1 MGDRG
6 VQVGP
11 FAWGG
16 IRNCLDFQAGI
27 WYTRKDKIS
36 QENWVS
42 MHASKGTF
50 RTPTTWSARRG
61 PVRGSCLVLTLAVVS
76 SVSGLSHAKV
86 VINELM
92 ASNSRSFSDPQGD
105 FDDWVE
111 LYNAGDALV
120 NVGGMYLS
128 DDPKVPK
135 RWQIPLGNAGATT
148 LGPGGYLWIW
158 MDGQTGDYQVV
169 PPPAGTRTTGPPAS
183 GFHAGF
189 RLNAK
194 GGGVYLFGADGV
206 TLIDSL
212 LYPQQTS
219 DISYGRYPDGGDT
232 LRFFGEPTP
241 GKKNNEGYL
250 GEVAPLRFSHER
262 GLYSPEVTRLGGA
275 PGIDLTITTDTPGA
289 RIVYTLDGVAPDAT
303 QGYRIPPGK
312 TYTGPIRIT
321 KTTCVRAMAFKD
333 GYKPTRIH
341 TRTYFFENRPELKTL
356 PILSLVGDPGNTFY
370 EPNGVMAIVGGT
382 YSGGVW
388 TSTGVGSYNNILNRD
403 LERPVSVEWITPGD
417 DEEFQVDCGLRV
429 HGSPWMRPRYVRQNG
444 QWSGDGKISFRL
456 YFRGRYG
463 PSELEYPLFPLSTAE
478 EFETIVL
485 RAGHNDRTNPFI
497 KDELLRRLHRDMGQ
511 VACMGTFAN
520 LTINGEYKGYY
531 NITEHV
537 KEESCRRWFNSDKPW
552 DVMTM
557 NGIRDGDSASWDAMI
572 AYARNYNMSNPAYYA
587 ELCKKLDVVCFID
600 YLIIRLW
607 PNDWDWP
614 QNNWSAACERSET
627 GRWKFFVWDAEG
639 TFESGQLNT
648 DRFPQLNSDSSGNG
662 ILYRALK
669 ANKDFRLLFADR
681 LYKHFFNGGALTQQN
696 VNRRFNELRSEL
708 VSVIPNMNTYIVDT
722 WTPSRQSIFL
732 EACVR
737 EGMYTFAGPTFTVGG
752 TTLPGGNVN
761 RGDWLRIVPSP
772 QGAPVYY
779 TLDGS
784 DPVLF
789 DASQTSTEIMLVAPG
804 AAKRVLV
811 PTGPD
816 VGDWRSVRSFDDSA
830 WLSSSGEPGGV
841 GYERSSGY
849 ENHISLDVGSRMY
862 NLNGSC
868 YIRIPFQFDGQA
880 GILDTMTLKMQ
891 YDDGFIAY
899 LNGVEIARR
908 NFDGLPAWNSV
919 AGASHSDDQ
928 AVLFESIDVSASL
941 PNLRQG
947 ANMLAIQGLNA
958 GVSSSDFLI
967 NVQLV
972 AGKTP
977 ANQNPS
983 GEQLYRGPIPLTRS
997 VRVKA
1002 RTQSGNLWSAL
1013 ADAVFAVGSV
1023 KESLRISEIQYHP
1036 SDDVPDTE
1044 YLELTNIGTETIN
1057 LNLVRFTRGIDFTFS
1072 DVELAP
1078 GAFCLVV
1085 QNREAFEALYGH
1097 GLPIAGQYA
1106 GRLSNSGE
1114 RIELVDARG
1123 DVIQSFSYRDDWYD
1137 ITDGGGFSLTVI
1149 DPAGTPV
1156 SLWNNRS
1163 AWRPSAGWGGSPGRS
1178 DAGEVPDPGAVV
1190 ISELLANSSGVGPD
1204 WIELR
1209 NTTSR
1214 PIDIGGWFLSDDN
1227 NDRTKYQIAQGTIL
1241 PPAGL
1246 LVFDEVL
1253 HFGNIYDPGCRK
1265 PFGLSAAGEAVY
1277 LHSGFQGNL
1286 TGYSEQGVFG
1296 PSEPAV
1302 AFERYESLAVYPS
1315 LVPAAQA
1322 TPGRPNAGPQVGPVV
1337 INEILYRSDGTTEVE
1352 YVELYNISDVN
1363 VVLYDFHR
1371 GTPWRFTDDPQD
1383 PQIDLLFPSDPPI
1396 TLGPHGY
1403 MLLVKDASVFL
1414 SRFTVPAST
1423 AILSWGAGRLSNSGQ
1438 TIQLLRPGDLDD
1450 KGARSWIVVDR
1461 IRYSDGSRHQDF
1473 PGGVDLWPNQAN
1485 GQGLSLS
1492 RIAPGSFGDDPSN
1505 WQALTP
1511 SPGTAR
1517 PRSWR

>member
-1 MGDRG
+1 
-6 VQVGP
+6 
-11 FAWGG
+11 
-16 IRNCLDFQAGI
+16 
-27 WYTRKDKIS
+27 
-36 QENWVS
+36 VS
-42 MHASKGTF
+42 MHASNGKS
-50 RTPTTWSARRG
+50 RTPTPWSARGG
-61 PVRGSCLVLTLAVVS
+61 PAICSFLVLTLAIVS
-76 SVSGLSHAKV
+76 SMGRLSHAKV
-86 VINELM
+86 VINEVM
-92 ASNSRSFSDPQGD
+92 ASNVSFFSDPQGD

-111 LYNAGDALV
+111 LYNAGDAIV

-128 DDPKVPK
+128 DDPKDPTM
-135 RWQIPLGNAGATT
+135 WQIPLGNAGATT
-148 LGPGGYLWIW
+148 LGPGGYLLIW

-169 PPPAGTRTTGPPAS
+169 PPPAGARTTGQPAS

-189 RLNAK
+189 RLSAG

-206 TLIDSL
+206 TLIDRL
-212 LYPQQTS
+212 VYGEQTT

-241 GKKNNEGYL
+241 GKQNNEGYL
-250 GEVAPLRFSHER
+250 GEVLPLRFSHER
-262 GLYSPEVTRLGGA
+262 GLYSPDVTRLGGA
-275 PGIDLTITTDTPGA
+275 PGIDLTITTDTPDA
-289 RIVYTLDGVAPDAT
+289 RIVYTLDGVSPDAA

-333 GYKPTRIH
+333 GYKPTKIY
-341 TRTYFFENRPELKTL
+341 TRTFFFESRSELKTL
-356 PILSLVGDPGNTFY
+356 PILSLVGDAGNTFY

-403 LERPVSVEWITPGD
+403 IERPVSVEWMTPGD

-463 PSELEYPLFPLSTAE
+463 SSRLEHPLFSLSTAE
-478 EFETIVL
+478 EFDAIVL

-537 KEESCRRWFNSDKPW
+537 RDESCRQWFNSDKPW

-557 NGIRDGDSASWDAMI
+557 NGVRDGDSVSWDAMI
-572 AYARNYNMSNPAYYA
+572 AYARGYNMSNPAYYA

-600 YLIIRLW
+600 YLIARLW

-627 GRWKFFVWDAEG
+627 GQWKFFVWDAEG
-639 TFESGQLNT
+639 TFESSQLNA
-648 DRFPQLNSDSSGNG
+648 DRFPELNSQGNG
-662 ILYRALK
+662 NAYLYRALK
-669 ANKDFRLLFADR
+669 ASPDFRLLFADR

-696 VNRRFNELRSEL
+696 VGRRFSELRSGL
-708 VSVIPNMNTYIVDT
+708 VSVIPNMSTYIVDT

-732 EACVR
+732 AACVR
-737 EGMYTFAGPTFTVGG
+737 EGMYTFAGPSFTVGG
-752 TTLPGGNVN
+752 TALYGGDVST
-761 RGDWLRIVPSP
+761 GALLRIVPSP
-772 QGAPVYY
+772 QGAPVHY

-784 DPVLF
+784 DPVLS
-789 DASQTSTEIMLVAPG
+789 DVSQTSTEITLVARG
-804 AAKRVLV
+804 AAKRALV

-841 GYERSSGY
+841 GFERSTGY
-849 ENHISLDVGSRMY
+849 ESHISIDVGSRMY
-862 NLNGSC
+862 NFNGSC
-868 YIRIPFQFDGQA
+868 YIRIPFQFTPGQEP
-880 GILDTMTLKMQ
+880 LNSMTLKVQ
-891 YDDGFIAY
+891 CDDGFIAY

-908 NFDGLPAWNSV
+908 NFDGVPAWNSV
-919 AGASHSDDQ
+919 AGAGNSDDQ
-928 AVLFESIDVSASL
+928 AVLFESIDVSAYLSH
-941 PNLRQG
+941 LRQG
-947 ANMLAIQGLNA
+947 SNMLAIQGLNA
-958 GVSSSDFLI
+958 GASSSDFLI
-967 NVQLV
+967 NAQLV
-972 AGKTP
+972 AGKSP

-983 GEQLYRGPIPLTRS
+983 GEQVYSGPIPLTHS

-1002 RTQSGNLWSAL
+1002 RTQSGSTWSAL
-1013 ADAVFAVGSV
+1013 ADAVFAVGPV

-1036 SDDVPDTE
+1036 ASEISDLRSQVSETE
-1044 YLELTNIGTETIN
+1044 YIELTNIGAQTIN

-1085 QNREAFEALYGH
+1085 QNREAFEALYGQ

-1114 RIELVDARG
+1114 RIELVDALG
-1123 DVIQSFSYRDDWYD
+1123 TVIQSFSYRDDWYD
-1137 ITDGGGFSLTVI
+1137 ITDGGGFSLTAI

-1156 SLWNNRS
+1156 ALWNNRS
-1163 AWRPSAGWGGSPGRS
+1163 AWRPSAAWGGSPGRS

-1190 ISELLANSSGVGPD
+1190 INELLANSSGVGPD

-1209 NTTSR
+1209 NATSQ
-1214 PIDIGGWFLSDDN
+1214 PLDIGGWFLSDD
-1227 NDRTKYQIAQGTIL
+1227 DDDLAKYRIAEGTIL

-1246 LVFDEVL
+1246 LVFDETL
-1253 HFGNIYDPGCRK
+1253 HFGNVYDSGCRK
-1265 PFGLSAAGEAVY
+1265 PFGLSAAGETVY
-1277 LHSGFQGNL
+1277 LHSGSQGNL
-1286 TGYSEQGVFG
+1286 TGYSEQGTFG
-1296 PSEPAV
+1296 PSEPGV
-1302 AFERYESLAVYPS
+1302 TFERYESAAVYPS
-1315 LVPAAQA
+1315 FVSAVEA
-1322 TPGRPNAGPQVGPVV
+1322 TPGRPNAGPQVGPIV

-1363 VVLYDFHR
+1363 VVLYDSNR
-1371 GTPWRFTDDPQD
+1371 GSPWRFTDDPEN
-1383 PQIDLLFPSDPPI
+1383 PGIDLRFPVDPPI
-1396 TLGPHGY
+1396 TLGPFGY
-1403 MLLVKDASVFL
+1403 LLLVKDSAVFL

-1423 AILSWGAGRLSNSGQ
+1423 PILPWGAGRLSNSGE

-1450 KGARSWIVVDR
+1450 GDTRNWIVVDR
-1461 IRYSDGSRHQDF
+1461 IRYSDGSQHQDF
-1473 PGGVDLWPNQAN
+1473 PGGVDHWPNQAN
-1485 GQGLSLS
+1485 GYGLSLS
-1492 RIAPGSFGDDPSN
+1492 RIAPGSFGDDPLN

-1517 PRSWR
+1517 PRFTR